1 MSLWLFPVLAIA
13 ASCLAFL
20 FPELL
25 VGQKSLIF
33 PLLILIMLG
42 MGMTLKVTDFISIWR
57 LKKLIML
64 GVGVQFLVMPLAA
77 WGLAKVFQLPLE
89 LLIGLVLVGSTAG
102 GTASNVMAYLAK
114 GNVALSVSMTLT
126 STILAIGALPLL
138 TWLLLG
144 QVIAVP
150 TQSLFVTLLELI
162 LLPLI
167 LGMAI
172 NYVLGEKINI
182 IQRFLPGISMLSI
195 VWIIA
200 IIVALNH
207 SNLYASSLVLV
218 FAVMLHNLIG
228 MSAGYWVTRAMGY
241 DSILARTLA
250 IEVGMQNSGLSVALA
265 LKYFTPMSALP
276 GALFSIWHNVS
287 GAIFA
292 SYCQKRSQSVD

>member
-13 ASCLAFL
+13 ASSLAFL

-25 VGQKSLIF
+25 IDQKSLIF

-42 MGMTLKVTDFISIWR
+42 MGMTLKVADFISIWR

-77 WGLAKVFQLPLE
+77 WGLAQVFQLPLE

-150 TQSLFVTLLELI
+150 TQSLFVSLLELI

-167 LGMAI
+167 LGMVI
-172 NYVLGEKINI
+172 NSMLGEKINI
-182 IQRFLPGISMLSI
+182 IQRFLPSISMLSI

-200 IIVALNH
+200 IIVALNQ
-207 SNLYASSLVLV
+207 SNLYASSFVLVL
-218 FAVMLHNLIG
+218 AVMLHNLIG
-228 MSAGYWVTRAMGY
+228 MSAGYWVTRALGY

-292 SYCQKRSQSVD
+292 SYWQKRSQ

>member
-1 MSLWLFPVLAIA
+1 MMSLWLFPVLAIT
-13 ASCLAFL
+13 ASCLAFV
-20 FPELL
+20 FPEWL
-25 VGQKSLIF
+25 VDQKSLIF

-77 WGLAKVFQLPLE
+77 WGLATLLQLPLE

-126 STILAIGALPLL
+126 STVLAVGALPLL
-138 TWLLLG
+138 TWLFLG
-144 QVIAVP
+144 QMIAVP
-150 TQSLFVTLLELI
+150 MQSLFVTLLTLI

-172 NYVLGEKINI
+172 NYGLGEKINI
-182 IQRFLPGISMLSI
+182 IKRFMPSISMLSI

-207 SNLYASSLVLV
+207 SNLYASSFVLIL
-218 FAVMLHNLIG
+218 AVMLHNIIG

-265 LKYFTPMSALP
+265 LKYFTPLSALP

-292 SYCQKRSQSVD
+292 TYWQKRKQ